1 MSSEDEEAVMVGVTH
16 TPVVGMTCLPSQGS
30 AVFP

>member
-1 MSSEDEEAVMVGVTH
+1 MSSEDEDAVMVGVTH
-16 TPVVGMTCLPSQGS
+16 SPVVGMTFSPSPGS